1 MASSSNGLRN
11 RTNWASERVTSSESA
26 SWGARKLEKLGNVS
40 TEPAANFYPN
50 EDATAP
56 SGTACPLKVSSLE
69 QLPANVLD
77 EHFWSST
84 SAWTSCISWRD
95 VGRCKD
101 LPCLR
106 KRASADFGANYA
118 AALALDLFVEREGIV
133 TPSEAR
139 TAPDRLEQR
148 LLLPTL
154 ESLEH
159 LGPTKQ
165 FCTSL
170 CPWLPS
176 AF

>member
-1 MASSSNGLRN
+1 MQHRYIPGKEHFRGLTFNGA
-11 RTNWASERVTSSESA
+11 ASEYKLFTRKILLSVASISPARGHTSRLKHLSIGELRSEKGWLS
-26 SWGARKLEKLGNVS
+26 V
-40 TEPAANFYPN
+40 
-50 EDATAP
+50 
-56 SGTACPLKVSSLE
+56 LK
-69 QLPANVLD
+69 VLD
-77 EHFWSST
+77 EHFRSST
-84 SAWTSCISWRD
+84 SAWTSCISWHD

-139 TAPDRLEQR
+139 TAPGRLEQR
-148 LLLPTL
+148 LPLPTL